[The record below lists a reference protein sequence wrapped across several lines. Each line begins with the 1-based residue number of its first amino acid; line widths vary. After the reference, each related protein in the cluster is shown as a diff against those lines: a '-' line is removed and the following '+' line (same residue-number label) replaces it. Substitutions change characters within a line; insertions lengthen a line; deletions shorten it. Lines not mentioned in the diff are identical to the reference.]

1 MKPGHSQFTRTF
13 ALLLCLIAG
22 AAADTIRIDPGY
34 DVARA

>member
-1 MKPGHSQFTRTF
+1 MKPAHSPFMRTL
-13 ALLLCLIAG
+13 ALLLCLTAG